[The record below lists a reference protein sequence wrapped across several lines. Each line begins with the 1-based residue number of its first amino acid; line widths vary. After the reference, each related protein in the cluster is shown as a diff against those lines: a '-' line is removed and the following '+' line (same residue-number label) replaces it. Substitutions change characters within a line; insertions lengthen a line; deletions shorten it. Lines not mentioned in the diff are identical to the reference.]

1 MMRETSLVTNMEEK
15 NTENTRNR
23 ESPTM
28 EPILPVSRIRG
39 RKIFSFLKPSS
50 TVSIMKSMARVCQ
63 SISARSVGLG
73 GVISRETSAASRETD
88 SIRSFLNS
96 SAIFFIQ
103 ATSQGILWE
112 V

>member
-23 ESPTM
+23 ESPAM
-28 EPILPVSRIRG
+28 EPILLVSRIRG
-39 RKIFSFLKPSS
+39 RKIFSFLKPSN

-63 SISARSVGLG
+63 SISAKSVGLG
-73 GVISRETSAASRETD
+73 GVISRETSAASRETE

-96 SAIFFIQ
+96 STIFFI
-103 ATSQGILWE
+103 
-112 V
+112 